1 MYPDHGYIVIGAIG
15 DGVDQVSSQFQ
26 YNKEDHDYHH
36 LNYAKYRYGID
47 GYADCGNAEMLAV
60 VKDRLRR
67 NLLLALLFIALLG
80 GLIYGGLSLRN
91 QIPLDPNLT
100 DFQPNIEMPENADP
114 SRISIPGF
122 NEINMLA
129 DTDEIYVALWNPDTN
144 PCYFKFTIY
153 LEENNQVLFESGLVP
168 PGKAI
173 TTVKLN
179 EKLKEGRYPIGIDM
193 KTFSLED
200 GETPLNSGTS
210 RTVINSIKK

>member
-1 MYPDHGYIVIGAIG
+1 
-15 DGVDQVSSQFQ
+15 
-26 YNKEDHDYHH
+26 
-36 LNYAKYRYGID
+36 
-47 GYADCGNAEMLAV
+47 MLAV